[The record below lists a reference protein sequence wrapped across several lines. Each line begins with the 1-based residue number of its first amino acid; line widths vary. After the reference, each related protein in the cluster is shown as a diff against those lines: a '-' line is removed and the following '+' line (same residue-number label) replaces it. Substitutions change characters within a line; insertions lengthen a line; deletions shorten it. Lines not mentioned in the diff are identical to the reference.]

1 MTEQKYKM
9 TVFKNRF
16 KTEGS
21 LSEKTFSEI
30 YFGLKLKVK
39 RTREK
44 FLEYKGADKQTQVN
58 IKDVGG
64 FIGGETEGFKR
75 INGIKI
81 TRQLLTLDIDANSP
95 DVYEYLLRNVHFYSI
110 VHTTHSHS
118 PEENRFRI
126 IAPLSREVNADEY
139 EAIGRRVAYKIENPN
154 KNESFKGLFD
164 ETTFQAN
171 RLMFFPSVACDGEYI
186 CELLNLDMTNDEQQ
200 IIDVD
205 KIFEEYNDKN
215 DIYEWFRPQR
225 IDAEKI
231 GRNNL
236 QNKNPLKANGLIG
249 AFNRTYSITQAIE
262 KFLSHIYKKERNGR
276 YTYMNGDSHGGG
288 IILSNDTLFYS
299 HHGTDPANLY
309 YRSAFDLVKIHLF
322 GDFDES
328 FTPEKIIAKGVFEKT
343 ESFTKMIEFCRTMP
357 EVLERSDTNIALA
370 QKLEKQDK
378 YVEEF
383 FEKDETFK
391 ALETKEEEVIE
402 QEIGR
407 ASCRERV

>member
-215 DIYEWFRPQR
+215 DIYEWFRQ
-225 IDAEKI
+225 
-231 GRNNL
+231 
-236 QNKNPLKANGLIG
+236 
-249 AFNRTYSITQAIE
+249 
-262 KFLSHIYKKERNGR
+262 
-276 YTYMNGDSHGGG
+276 
-288 IILSNDTLFYS
+288 
-299 HHGTDPANLY
+299 
-309 YRSAFDLVKIHLF
+309 
-322 GDFDES
+322 
-328 FTPEKIIAKGVFEKT
+328 
-343 ESFTKMIEFCRTMP
+343 
-357 EVLERSDTNIALA
+357 
-370 QKLEKQDK
+370 
-378 YVEEF
+378 
-383 FEKDETFK
+383 
-391 ALETKEEEVIE
+391 
-402 QEIGR
+402 IGR